1 MHMDKF
7 SNTCHSQTIP
17 FHYFKLFLLTTKP
30 PTMTHSAQSI
40 IPLNHHKTIA
50 LRHSKMKWQYM
61 PQSDY
66 PIGFLYGSAI
76 ITPSSSFIL
85 GLSTSRSNASKS
97 ICDFVKA
104 FQCKI
109 RFLLYLC
116 CRKLLPLLSPYCFQR
131 VSQHAPFFCF
141 YELFFTKYWLR
152 AH

>member
-1 MHMDKF
+1 MHMGKF

-85 GLSTSRSNASKS
+85 GLSTSRPNASKS

-104 FQCKI
+104 F
-109 RFLLYLC
+109 
-116 CRKLLPLLSPYCFQR
+116 LLSPYCFQR